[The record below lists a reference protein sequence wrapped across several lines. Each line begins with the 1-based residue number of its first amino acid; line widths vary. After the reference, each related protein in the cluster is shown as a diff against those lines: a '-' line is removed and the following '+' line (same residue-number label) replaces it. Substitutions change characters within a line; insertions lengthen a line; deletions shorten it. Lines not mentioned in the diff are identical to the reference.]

1 MFSKSSLQL
10 LLVHCVVFVF
20 LGVGDGQGGG
30 LASVDG
36 PRQPPWAGLVT
47 TDLRASTS
55 ATPLLATRLLMKGNL
70 VLVALAVLGSVIYR
84 RRTGRILHLR
94 PAILEYNNNSSKC
107 S

>member
-1 MFSKSSLQL
+1 MWYLF
-10 LLVHCVVFVF
+10 FG
-20 LGVGDGQGGG
+20 GVGDGQGGG

-84 RRTGRILHLR
+84 RRTGRI
-94 PAILEYNNNSSKC
+94 
-107 S
+107 